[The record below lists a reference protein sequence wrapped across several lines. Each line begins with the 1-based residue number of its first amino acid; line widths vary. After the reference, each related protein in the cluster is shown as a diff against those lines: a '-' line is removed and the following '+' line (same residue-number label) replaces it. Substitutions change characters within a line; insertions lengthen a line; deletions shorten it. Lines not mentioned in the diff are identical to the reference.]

1 MTRAGGTTRR
11 PRTLLQLDFR
21 QPPALELFCLE
32 VAAVTMDERRSVT
45 AVHPAFLRELST
57 MAHCAHAMRLRSTSY
72 RRCRRLMPRS
82 SPSDPERTEEADRL
96 MP

>member
-1 MTRAGGTTRR
+1 MTRAGGITRR

-32 VAAVTMDERRSVT
+32 SRRGHNGRETECHCSPPRLLAGARYYGSLRTCDAPSLDIIPALPAANAGIVA
-45 AVHPAFLRELST
+45 F
-57 MAHCAHAMRLRSTSY
+57 
-72 RRCRRLMPRS
+72 
-82 SPSDPERTEEADRL
+82 DPERTEEADRL